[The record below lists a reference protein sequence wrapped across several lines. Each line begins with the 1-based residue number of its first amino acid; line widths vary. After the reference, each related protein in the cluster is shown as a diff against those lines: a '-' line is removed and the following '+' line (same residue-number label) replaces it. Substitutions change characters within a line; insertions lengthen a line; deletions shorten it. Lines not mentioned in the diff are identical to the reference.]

1 MKKSPLR
8 NILFEEPFRFEFF
21 QAVRLIEKLFPKKK
35 PVGGDALPHEE
46 IVRFRS
52 RIALDFPASEI
63 QEISERTDP
72 TAAEPTLEMFENF
85 MAMAGVSGVLPT
97 HYTEL
102 LYSRIRYRDT
112 AMWAFLDIF
121 THRAASLFYR
131 AWGKYR
137 IPIGY
142 ESGNDS
148 FTSYLFDFVGL
159 GTQGLRGRMSLEDE
173 SLLPYA
179 GLISQKPHSLSA
191 VENTVSDYFGV
202 PAKIEQFFGQ
212 WIDLSPSDWTLVGSA
227 NHKLGFRTIAGTK
240 LWDQRSK
247 YRVRL
252 GPLTVAQY
260 LAFLPVGSA
269 YKPLRSL
276 LRFVNGNESDFDV
289 QLELMKEQVPAAI
302 LTTRAKRRPMLG
314 WTTFLK
320 SQPMPANDDQVVLA
334 G

>member
-1 MKKSPLR
+1 MKESPLR
-8 NILFEEPFRFEFF
+8 NILLEEPYRFEFF
-21 QAVRLIEKLFPKKK
+21 QAVRLLEKLAPKKK
-35 PVGGDALPHEE
+35 PVGGNALPHEE

-63 QEISERTDP
+63 QEITERTDAN
-72 TAAEPTLEMFENF
+72 TSEQTLEMFENF

-121 THRAASLFYR
+121 THRAVSLFYR
-131 AWGKYR
+131 AWAKYR
-137 IPIGY
+137 IPVAY
-142 ESGNDS
+142 ESGDNS
-148 FTSYLFDFVGL
+148 FRSYLFDFVGL

-191 VENTVSDYFGV
+191 VENMVSDYFGIPV
-202 PAKIEQFFGQ
+202 KIEQFFGQ
-212 WIDLSPSDWTLVGSA
+212 WLELSPSDLTLMGKA
-227 NHKLGFRTIAGTK
+227 NHKLGFRTIAGTRI
-240 LWDQRSK
+240 WDQRSK

-252 GPLTVAQY
+252 GPLTITQY

-269 YKPLRSL
+269 YKPLYSL

-289 QLELMKEQVPAAI
+289 SLELIKEQIPATI

-314 WTTFLK
+314 WTSFLK
-320 SQPMPANDDQVVLA
+320 SQPAASNDNQLVLA